1 MSEVSTAAPD
11 NDRRITADIL
21 FLTKHEVMRM
31 IAAAGGFMGR
41 NGDGQPGAKAIW
53 SGMQARHFFV
63 EGMRAAL
70 ERQQVKVMGKR
81 ML

>member
-11 NDRRITADIL
+11 NDRRITAYIL

-41 NGDGQPGAKAIW
+41 KCDGQPGAKAIW
-53 SGMQARHFFV
+53 SGIQALHFFV

-70 ERQQVKVMGKR
+70 EMAAGKSYG
-81 ML
+81 